1 MDPIVRMSATELAGR
16 IRTKELG
23 PVEVA
28 EAHIRRVEQV
38 NPALNAV
45 VAERF
50 DKALDESRAAEARL
64 MRTPAAELP
73 PLFGVPCT
81 IKDFYAVEGLPQ
93 TGGLWLR
100 KDAIATEDAVVVR
113 RVRDAGAIVLG
124 VTNVPEGGLW
134 LESHNR
140 VYGRSN
146 NPWDLRRTPGGS
158 SGGEGAIV
166 AAGGSAFGMG
176 SDIGGSIRL
185 PAAFCG
191 VAGHK
196 PTGRMVPSTGHWPPL
211 EGALR
216 GYLAC
221 GPIARR
227 VDDLIAV
234 WKLVAGPD
242 AAGFTQAWELGDPAA
257 VDLTGVSV
265 FPLHEGGVKVEPALG
280 AALDRSA
287 HLLERR
293 GARIERLRPD
303 LLREAI
309 WVWGAMMSA
318 EEGPS
323 YAELVSGDRDMSVLR
338 ELMKLPLGRSRHTG
352 PVLALILGERLM
364 KRFPSK
370 QNQRLLELGRSLG
383 REIEDTLGDR
393 GVILHPP
400 YSRSAP
406 RHGAPLLR
414 PLDPG
419 FTAIFNV
426 LELPATQV
434 PTGLDSRG
442 LPVGVQVVGARGR
455 DHLCLAVAKALEE
468 ELGVLTPIDPRPAHH
483 AAAARRG

>member
-1 MDPIVRMSATELAGR
+1 MDPIVRMSSTELAAR
-16 IRTKELG
+16 IRQKELG
-23 PVEVA
+23 PVEVV
-28 EAHIRRVEQV
+28 EAYIRRIEQV

-50 DKALDESRAAEARL
+50 ERARDESRAAEARL
-64 MRTPAAELP
+64 MRADLRELP

-100 KDAIATEDAVVVR
+100 RNAIAEEDAVVVR

-134 LESHNR
+134 LESDNR

-191 VAGHK
+191 VTGHK
-196 PTGRMVPSTGHWPPL
+196 PTGRMVPNTGHWPPL
-211 EGALR
+211 EGELR

-227 VDDLIAV
+227 VDDLISL
-234 WKLVAGPD
+234 WKIVAGPD
-242 AAGFTQAWELGDPAA
+242 AAGFTREFPLGDPAS
-257 VDLTGVSV
+257 VDLRGVSV
-265 FPLHEGGVKVEPALG
+265 FPLEAGGVKVEPALRDAVSR
-280 AALDRSA
+280 AARI
-287 HLLERR
+287 LEQR

-309 WVWGAMMSA
+309 WVWGAMMAA

-323 YAELVSGDRDMSVLR
+323 YAELVSGDPELSVLR
-338 ELMKLPLGRSRHTG
+338 ELVKLPFRRSHHTA

-364 KRFPSK
+364 KRFPK
-370 QNQRLLELGRSLG
+370 QNNQRLLELGKSIA
-383 REIEDTLGDR
+383 REIEDKLGDR

-442 LPVGVQVVGARGR
+442 LPIGVQVVGARGR
-455 DHLCLAVAKALEE
+455 DHLCLAVAKALED
-468 ELGVLTPIDPRPAHH
+468 ELGILTPIDPRP
-483 AAAARRG
+483 RGRPS